1 MLLLLLWFYCSVS
14 MAASRIQVS
23 SRVSSLSWAEIQSS
37 CCVATILGFSDIFA
51 WMVRPCSRIWRSSFM
66 WVSKQNP
73 FTISSFI
80 HSKRNILQVL
90 AVTWQPRSGG
100 KKTIQVPLLHNYWT
114 KQIAPSA
121 IRIQSPSLLMV
132 EEEQQNAQLSPEK
145 QIIIFRYTLDM
156 LKKWQS
162 FYMKSFTVHAAQ
174 FDANYCY
181 SLLQDIQILRF
192 PCVSLHRN
200 WERCMCQNTNR

>member
-1 MLLLLLWFYCSVS
+1 LEGWDATDIGTSWMYMVALDTAAAKKFESRDAAAALILQQNFYGCIKNPDL
-14 MAASRIQVS
+14 AAGLGEVHSCE
-23 SRVSSLSWAEIQSS
+23 WAN
-37 CCVATILGFSDIFA
+37 
-51 WMVRPCSRIWRSSFM
+51 
-66 WVSKQNP
+66 KNP

-80 HSKRNILQVL
+80 HSKRKILQVL

-100 KKTIQVPLLHNYWT
+100 KKTIQVLLLHNYWT

-132 EEEQQNAQLSPEK
+132 EEEQQKAQLSPEK

-174 FDANYCY
+174 VDANYCY

-192 PCVSLHRN
+192 PCVSLHRT